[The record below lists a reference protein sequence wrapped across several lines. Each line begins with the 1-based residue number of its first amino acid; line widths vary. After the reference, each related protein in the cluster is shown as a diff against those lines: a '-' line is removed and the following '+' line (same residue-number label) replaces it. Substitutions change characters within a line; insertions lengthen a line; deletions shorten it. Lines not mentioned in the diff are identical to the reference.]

1 MLLTSSLIA
10 GVLAAGSLGTGS
22 LASTGSSTSPS
33 SSTPSVLLVTID
45 DLGTDQVR
53 SYDPDA
59 DACTPV
65 LDSLAVA
72 GVRFTRAY
80 ANPVCSPTRAALLT
94 GRYGMRTGVGLPI
107 NHNVPRWAS
116 GLALSELTL
125 AKHLRAN
132 GYRTWAAGKW
142 HLDGIEHGPD
152 HPNLMGFESYR
163 GDLAGAPGL
172 RTSRSADYFDWDRT
186 VDGHTLDDTRYCT
199 TVTLL
204 DAVQMME
211 QASGPWFGYVSW
223 NAVHSP
229 YHAPPSHA
237 CPPNSCGCQSAPRG
251 KYAYP
256 ALVESVDAHLGVLID
271 AAVAATAGDVI
282 VIVMG
287 DNGTPRPIPSNKPCP
302 RSGKGLLYEGG
313 ISVPFYV
320 AGTGLPPGTV
330 SDALIGV
337 TDVFATVCELV
348 GVGTPLE
355 AQDSLSFRPALF
367 GAPGVR
373 EYVYCESFGRN
384 GLPAQLTEY
393 RRVVVERDWKLIR
406 RDANP
411 VLPMEELF
419 DLAGDP
425 CESKNLMEEPL
436 TGAALRAYE
445 RLNDR
450 LFLLENGN

>member
-1 MLLTSSLIA
+1 MILTLVA
-10 GVLAAGSLGTGS
+10 GVLAGF
-22 LASTGSSTSPS
+22 STSTPRPEPGVLS
-33 SSTPSVLLVTID
+33 SSPSVLLVTID

-53 SYDPDA
+53 SYDPGA

-94 GRYGMRTGVGLPI
+94 GRYGMRTGIGLPI
-107 NHNVPRWAS
+107 NQNVPRWAS

-142 HLDGIEHGPD
+142 HLDGIEHGAD
-152 HPNLMGFESYR
+152 HPNQMGFDSYR

-172 RTSRSADYFDWDRT
+172 RTSRTADYFDWDRT
-186 VDGHTLDDTRYCT
+186 VDGHTFDDTRYCT

-204 DAVQMME
+204 DAVQMMAE
-211 QASGPWFGYVSW
+211 ATGPWFGYVSW

-229 YHAPPSHA
+229 YHAPPSQA

-256 ALVESVDAHLGVLID
+256 AMVESVDAHLGVLVD
-271 AAVAATAGDVI
+271 AAMSDTAGDVI
-282 VIVMG
+282 VIVLG

-313 ISVPFYV
+313 INVPFFV
-320 AGTGLPPGTV
+320 AGNGLPSGVV
-330 SDALIGV
+330 SDALVGV

-348 GVGTPLE
+348 GVGIPTE

-367 GAPGVR
+367 EAPGVR
-373 EYVYCESFGRN
+373 DYVYAESFGRN
-384 GLPAQLTEY
+384 GLPLQLTEY

-406 RDANP
+406 RDPNP
-411 VLPMEELF
+411 VLPTEELF

-425 CESKNLMEEPL
+425 CEQKNLMEEPL
-436 TGAALRAYE
+436 VGSARQAYE

-450 LFLLENGN
+450 LYLLENGG